1 MKKRILSLFLAVLMC
16 LTSVFWLASCKKQNN
31 DTDADTDTE
40 LKDKGSWTVTSP
52 DGSISAVMTMDGNGK
67 MTYTVQKN
75 GATVIGKSEM
85 GFDIEEDDF
94 NMVTIHKESSRK
106 ASGSYANISGKTD
119 EVSYSCNETTI
130 TLKGWEFYLDITMR
144 AYDDGYAFRY
154 GIRRI
159 DGTSGTMTVINEKT
173 QFAFPKDATMWAQE
187 YVTSTEGKN
196 CFSYE
201 TAYQGR
207 VISDLNDAQYIAMP
221 LLYNIPGTDYY
232 SLVTESE
239 LIGSGFY
246 GSFLKVQEGNT
257 GSGVLRT
264 EHTPAGIKID
274 DNKVEYPFES
284 PWRVGITG
292 DMATVNE
299 SELVEKVYDDVEYWK
314 PDNYE
319 ELSDEEKEIYN
330 YDWVESGVCAWSWL
344 IYNGT
349 RGQNDFSLHR
359 EYLALAKEMGWT
371 YVLLDGGWNS
381 GLDDA
386 TFASFMEAADKAG
399 VKVLVWCNALSD
411 FGNGN
416 TEILRAKLQKWANF
430 GVAGIKIDFFDGQN
444 ATDPKHQGEDI
455 DTIKWYE
462 TIYQETAKLK
472 MVVNCH
478 GSNKPT
484 GERRQYPNVINREG
498 IYGNEFKRVSAAVTV
513 NELFV
518 RNVIGP
524 SDFTPVVNPLS
535 TNLTAAHQMALS
547 ILYESGSPSM
557 GDYPSAYRNATIYS
571 FYKSIPSLREKTVF
585 LGGQPDYYYS
595 AAVKAGDYWF
605 VGIANALIEDTV
617 TINFSFLDDGEYT
630 AEIYTDDESGRSV
643 VKETVTVTKNDSRTF
658 NLLAKGGAV
667 IRLQKKS

>member
-106 ASGSYANISGKTD
+106 ASGTYANISGKTD

-359 EYLALAKEMGWT
+359 EYLALAKE
-371 YVLLDGGWNS
+371 
-381 GLDDA
+381 
-386 TFASFMEAADKAG
+386 
-399 VKVLVWCNALSD
+399 
-411 FGNGN
+411 
-416 TEILRAKLQKWANF
+416 I
-430 GVAGIKIDFFDGQN
+430 I
-444 ATDPKHQGEDI
+444 
-455 DTIKWYE
+455 
-462 TIYQETAKLK
+462 
-472 MVVNCH
+472 
-478 GSNKPT
+478 NK
-484 GERRQYPNVINREG
+484 N
-498 IYGNEFKRVSAAVTV
+498 
-513 NELFV
+513 
-518 RNVIGP
+518 
-524 SDFTPVVNPLS
+524 
-535 TNLTAAHQMALS
+535 
-547 ILYESGSPSM
+547 
-557 GDYPSAYRNATIYS
+557 
-571 FYKSIPSLREKTVF
+571 EKTSK
-585 LGGQPDYYYS
+585 Q
-595 AAVKAGDYWF
+595 
-605 VGIANALIEDTV
+605 
-617 TINFSFLDDGEYT
+617 
-630 AEIYTDDESGRSV
+630 
-643 VKETVTVTKNDSRTF
+643 
-658 NLLAKGGAV
+658 
-667 IRLQKKS
+667 